1 MKSKLRSDGLY
12 AAIKESLAKGR
23 PFPKPSPEFAKFLKQ
38 VFPEV
43 KGDKVVDEQQPP
55 HDPGERG

>member
-12 AAIKESLAKGR
+12 AAIKESLEKDHAITE
-23 PFPKPSPEFAKFLKQ
+23 PSPEFAEFLKQ

-43 KGDKVVDEQQPP
+43 KGDKVVDEQQQ
-55 HDPGERG
+55 DDGAGERG